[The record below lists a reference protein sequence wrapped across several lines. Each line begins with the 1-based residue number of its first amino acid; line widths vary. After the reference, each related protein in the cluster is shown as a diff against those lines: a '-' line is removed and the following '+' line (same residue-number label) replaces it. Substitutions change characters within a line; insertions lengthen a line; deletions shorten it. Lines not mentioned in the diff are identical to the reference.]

1 MVEKEKIIDVLKQCF
16 DPEIPVDLWNL
27 GLIYD
32 IKISEA
38 ENKKSNIDITM
49 TLTTPGCSMGSYMA
63 DDIKMKLSGVKEI
76 GDVSVEVTFDPPWK
90 PEMMNDEARE
100 RLGFPVQENPAPESS
115 EEKEREWE

>member
-38 ENKKSNIDITM
+38 ENKKSN
-49 TLTTPGCSMGSYMA
+49 
-63 DDIKMKLSGVKEI
+63 
-76 GDVSVEVTFDPPWK
+76 VS
-90 PEMMNDEARE
+90 
-100 RLGFPVQENPAPESS
+100 
-115 EEKEREWE
+115 

>member
-38 ENKKSNIDITM
+38 DNEKSDIDI
-49 TLTTPGCSMGSYMA
+49 LLLGGKAIIRNS
-63 DDIKMKLSGVKEI
+63 
-76 GDVSVEVTFDPPWK
+76 EV
-90 PEMMNDEARE
+90 
-100 RLGFPVQENPAPESS
+100 
-115 EEKEREWE
+115 

>member
-38 ENKKSNIDITM
+38 ENKKSDVDITM
-49 TLTTPGCSMGSYMA
+49 TLTTPGCSM
-63 DDIKMKLSGVKEI
+63 
-76 GDVSVEVTFDPPWK
+76 
-90 PEMMNDEARE
+90 
-100 RLGFPVQENPAPESS
+100 
-115 EEKEREWE
+115 